1 MLDQQTQDEEAQIFH
16 EGLRLFNDGYW
27 FDAHESWEDIWH
39 MASNDKKRF
48 YQGLIQYAVTI
59 EHIRRG
65 NPRGVRCV
73 YETCLTKFERL
84 PDIYMGFNIPRQLTA
99 LARIVQPVLA
109 MGPKAFDPA
118 TGRGQTMPVDLDQDA
133 PKITLEYDP
142 FDPPPN
148 TPTP

>member
-1 MLDQQTQDEEAQIFH
+1 MTSPQPQHPHERADEESRLFH
-16 EGLRLFNDGYW
+16 EGLRLFNNSEW
-27 FDAHESWEDIWH
+27 FESHEVWEDIWH
-39 MASNDKKRF
+39 MASGDKKRF

-73 YETCLTKFERL
+73 YTTTLTKFAGL
-84 PDIYMGFNIPRQLTA
+84 ADVYMGFNIPKQLA
-99 LARIVQPVLA
+99 QLDRMVQPVLA

-118 TGRGQTMPVDLDQDA
+118 TGRGQPMPVDLAHA

-142 FDPPPN
+142 FARK
-148 TPTP
+148 